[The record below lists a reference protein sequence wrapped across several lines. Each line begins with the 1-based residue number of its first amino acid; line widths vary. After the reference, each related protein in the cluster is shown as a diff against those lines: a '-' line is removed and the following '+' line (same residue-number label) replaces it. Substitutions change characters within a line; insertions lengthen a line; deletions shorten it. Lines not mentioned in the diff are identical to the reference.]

1 MQLVNLGESSELT
14 QKIKC
19 PFTTG
24 MESLN
29 HFSLFLAEFEVADS
43 ERAAPATWPM
53 LLQVFMTHASL
64 SGEHGNVDNTLSFI
78 F

>member
-1 MQLVNLGESSELT
+1 
-14 QKIKC
+14 
-19 PFTTG
+19 

>member
-43 ERAAPATWPM
+43 ERAAPATWPD
-53 LLQVFMTHASL
+53 ASAGL
-64 SGEHGNVDNTLSFI
+64 YDPCVPLRGAWKH
-78 F
+78 